1 MRQVE
6 LLIESWPLLEPFV
19 ITGHT
24 WTHCDVL
31 VVSITENG
39 VTGRGEATGVY
50 YLDETAESMYQ
61 QVLGIQQKL
70 EQGISREQLQSL
82 LPVGGARNAI
92 DCALWDLEAKSSG
105 QSIFGLTGI
114 PSSPVNTVNTVTID
128 TPEKMAK
135 KAAAITAR
143 QIKVK
148 LDGAQPLQR
157 IIAVCNARP
166 DADIVVDVNE
176 GWSFSQLVELAPQ
189 FKALGVKMIE
199 QPLPRGED
207 DALEG
212 YQSPIT
218 LCADESC
225 LDVSELEQV
234 ARRYHMVNIKLD
246 KTGGLTE
253 ALNLARRAKEKGM
266 TLMVGNMVGTSLAMA
281 PAYVVAQL
289 CDFVDLDGALFLA
302 GDRSYPMSYEQG
314 IVTGLSSQLWG

>member
-6 LLIESWPLLEPFV
+6 LAVESWPLLEPFV

-24 WTHCDVL
+24 WTDCDVL

-50 YLDETAESMYQ
+50 YLDETAESLYQ
-61 QVLGIQQKL
+61 QVLGIQKKL
-70 EQGISREQLQSL
+70 EQGINREQLQSL

-105 QSIFGLTGI
+105 QNIFGLTGM
-114 PSSPVNTVNTVTID
+114 PWSPVTTVTTVTID
-128 TPEKMAK
+128 TPDQMAK
-135 KAAAITAR
+135 KATAIAGG

-148 LDGAQPLQR
+148 LDAEQPLQR
-157 IIAVCNARP
+157 ITAVCNARP

-176 GWSFSQLVELAPQ
+176 GWSFAQLVDLAPK

-212 YQSPIT
+212 YESAIV

-225 LDVSELEQV
+225 LDASELEQV
-234 ARRYHMVNIKLD
+234 SKRYQMVNIKLD

-253 ALNLARRAKEKGM
+253 ALNLARRAKAKGM
-266 TLMVGNMVGTSLAMA
+266 KLMVGNMTGTSLAMA
-281 PAYVVAQL
+281 PAFVIAQL

-302 GDRSYPMSYEQG
+302 ADRAHPMSYKRG
-314 IVTGLSSQLWG
+314 VVSGLTTRLWG

>member
-1 MRQVE
+1 
-6 LLIESWPLLEPFV
+6 
-19 ITGHT
+19 
-24 WTHCDVL
+24 
-31 VVSITENG
+31 
-39 VTGRGEATGVY
+39 VY